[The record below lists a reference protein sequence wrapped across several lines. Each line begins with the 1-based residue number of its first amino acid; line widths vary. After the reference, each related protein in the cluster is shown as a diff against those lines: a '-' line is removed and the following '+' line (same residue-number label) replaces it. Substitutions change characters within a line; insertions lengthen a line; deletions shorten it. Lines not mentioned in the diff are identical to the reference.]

1 MEENKKK
8 FDWKFAGFI
17 AVFIMLIISLAKIN
31 DLSNEISNLQGV
43 ISGYQNQV
51 NNLRSDINSIY
62 DNVD

>member
-43 ISGYQNQV
+43 FSGYQNQV
-51 NNLRSDINSIY
+51 NIMR
-62 DNVD
+62 